1 MERLRGIRNNSLG
14 LIDLNP
20 DLDVETVTEIFV
32 RINSQGVALNTAD
45 FAMSKMAASEEYDG
59 HLLRKSIDYF
69 CHLAIAPEAYNSL
82 AQDNNFAKTNYFKT
96 MEWLKHEREDL
107 YDPSYTDMLRVTFTT
122 EFKRGRLGDLVA
134 LLSGRN
140 FKTRTFEET
149 IAEASF
155 HKLKDGV
162 LRYMN
167 ETNFKRFI
175 MILRSSGFVTASMI
189 RSKNTINFAYILYLT
204 LRAQNVDA
212 AKIETLVRRWFVM
225 SILTARY
232 TGSSETA
239 FDVDI
244 RNINEHGVYQYLQ
257 TIELAELSDAFWNV
271 GLPQHMNTSVA
282 SSPYFNVFLASQ
294 VKANDKGFL
303 SSDISVRDLLEGQ
316 SNVHHIFPRHY
327 LKNYGFTRGHYN
339 QIANYVVMQSEINI
353 TIGAKAPSIYFSEM
367 KEQCR
372 KGALRFGRITGFV
385 ELQENLASHCIPQE
399 METKTAESYD
409 DFLIERRN
417 LMAAKIRDYY
427 KSL

>member
-1 MERLRGIRNNSLG
+1 M
-14 LIDLNP
+14 
-20 DLDVETVTEIFV
+20 T
-32 RINSQGVALNTAD
+32 
-45 FAMSKMAASEEYDG
+45 
-59 HLLRKSIDYF
+59 
-69 CHLAIAPEAYNSL
+69 
-82 AQDNNFAKTNYFKT
+82 
-96 MEWLKHEREDL
+96 
-107 YDPSYTDMLRVTFTT
+107 
-122 EFKRGRLGDLVA
+122 LV
-134 LLSGRN
+134 LW
-140 FKTRTFEET
+140 
-149 IAEASF
+149 I
-155 HKLKDGV
+155 
-162 LRYMN
+162 
-167 ETNFKRFI
+167 
-175 MILRSSGFVTASMI
+175 
-189 RSKNTINFAYILYLT
+189 
-204 LRAQNVDA
+204 
-212 AKIETLVRRWFVM
+212 KIETL
-225 SILTARY
+225 SAKQLRY

-257 TIELAELSDAFWNV
+257 TIELAELSDFWNV

>member
-1 MERLRGIRNNSLG
+1 MNIRLISTSR
-14 LIDLNP
+14 
-20 DLDVETVTEIFV
+20 
-32 RINSQGVALNTAD
+32 
-45 FAMSKMAASEEYDG
+45 
-59 HLLRKSIDYF
+59 YF
-69 CHLAIAPEAYNSL
+69 CHLAIAPEAYNYL
-82 AQDNNFAKTNYFKT
+82 IQDNNFTNTDYFKT

-140 FKTRTFEET
+140 FETRTFEET

-155 HKLKDGV
+155 HKLKNGV

-175 MILRSSGFVTASMI
+175 MILRSAGFVTASMI
-189 RSKNTINFAYILYLT
+189 RSKNTVNFAYILYLT
-204 LRAQNVDA
+204 LRTQNVGA

-244 RNINEHGVYQYLQ
+244 RNINEQGADQYLE
-257 TIELAELSDAFWNV
+257 TIESAELSDAFWNV
-271 GLPQHMNTSVA
+271 GLPQYMNTSVA

-303 SSDISVRDLLEGQ
+303 SSDLSVRDLLEGQ
-316 SNVHHIFPRHY
+316 LNVHHIFPRHY

-353 TIGAKAPSIYFSEM
+353 AIGARAPTTYFSEM
-367 KEQCR
+367 TERCR
-372 KGALRFGRITGFV
+372 NDAPGFGGITDLV
-385 ELQENLASHCIPQE
+385 QLQENLVAHCIPQG
-399 METKTAESYD
+399 METKTYESYN
-409 DFLIERRN
+409 DFLVERRS

-427 KSL
+427 KAL